1 MIGDIKQFNISAGGV
16 VLVVNAIDLG
26 GGQVKFDIIS
36 QAGSAPADINAIY
49 WGDSSE
55 TGSSQFNLGGPLNM
69 NGSPIDFDGG
79 VVISQPG
86 SSGGTNVLAKPA
98 YLTAGESYQVTYTG
112 AADFFGTIDNLGV
125 RATSTGFDGA
135 GSIKGTDGVPTVIE
149 APKISINDQ
158 CVYEEDGTATFTV
171 SLDHAYPYDITMN
184 YASANGTAGA
194 TDFDAING
202 SFTILA
208 GQTTYQLP
216 VTILDD
222 SNPEA
227 TEGFTIN
234 LSNAS
239 ADIPGTDIA
248 LAIYDAVG
256 DGTIKDT
263 DVELPPPPPPAP
275 EQFGDNGHALSW
287 ATFYWD
293 TVTGANGDING
304 KPLVDPNN
312 GGPDNTPDGA
322 LTIKVEFPNGAS
334 GDLDDYYQQILDYLT
349 STDAN
354 VAALGAPDGV
364 MIHAGE
370 GQTFR
375 FFGVDGNEDED
386 VFVDYVPLPTDPVL
400 GNELDKVVA
409 FSSMGIDLN
418 PADPVAPIPA
428 EAPHPFDD
436 GMLK

>member
-1 MIGDIKQFNISAGGV
+1 MLGDIKQFNIVSGGV

-49 WGDSSE
+49 WGDSNE

-112 AADFFGTIDNLGV
+112 AADFFSTIDNLGV

-222 SNPEA
+222 ANPED

-263 DVELPPPPPPAP
+263 DVVVPPPPPPVEPALGLSPGAYKTVNGAGDIPEELTMSFDDFYGLDNNSERTWTDASVVYQDLTFAHVLSPGDGSAFAIGEGPADGTSPNMINGNAELALAREAAATAANFYSDEVNHNGFLVSLRDALDMDPAAP
-275 EQFGDNGHALSW
+275 EAAVLAELQSQVQETFASNTAADYTNLTNALA
-287 ATFYWD
+287 ATHD
-293 TVTGANGDING
+293 
-304 KPLVDPNN
+304 
-312 GGPDNTPDGA
+312 
-322 LTIKVEFPNGAS
+322 
-334 GDLDDYYQQILDYLT
+334 
-349 STDAN
+349 
-354 VAALGAPDGV
+354 
-364 MIHAGE
+364 
-370 GQTFR
+370 
-375 FFGVDGNEDED
+375 
-386 VFVDYVPLPTDPVL
+386 
-400 GNELDKVVA
+400 
-409 FSSMGIDLN
+409 
-418 PADPVAPIPA
+418 
-428 EAPHPFDD
+428 
-436 GMLK
+436 